1 MNLKSEEE
9 IRLLHSKLDHI
20 IADDNPNLF
29 ESQRLTVEVLCE
41 MVNQLS
47 ETRQQLALLKA
58 SQDEANRTQL
68 DTKIKK

>member
-1 MNLKSEEE
+1 M
-9 IRLLHSKLDHI
+9 RLPKMPVHGH
-20 IADDNPNLF
+20 PNLF
-29 ESQRLTVEVLCE
+29 ESQRLTVEVLGE

>member
-29 ESQRLTVEVLCE
+29 ESQRLTVEVLGE